1 MNITEI
7 LIGVGFVAAGFLG
20 GFLMRKG
27 INRRDEDFRTKA
39 EAMEKLIHIKRV
51 FPAAFIVKEKI
62 RFPHVDRAVLDDLP
76 DSLDVFKL

>member
-7 LIGVGFVAAGFLG
+7 LIGFGFVVAGFLG

-39 EAMEKLIHIKRV
+39 EELLRQKDEK
-51 FPAAFIVKEKI
+51 
-62 RFPHVDRAVLDDLP
+62 
-76 DSLDVFKL
+76 